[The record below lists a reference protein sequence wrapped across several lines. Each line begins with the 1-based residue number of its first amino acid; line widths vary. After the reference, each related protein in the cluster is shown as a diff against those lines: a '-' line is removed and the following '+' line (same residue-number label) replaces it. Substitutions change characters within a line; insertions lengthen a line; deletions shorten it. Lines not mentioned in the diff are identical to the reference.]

1 MTRAEECG
9 QVSRMTSDTLWGTYS
24 PITSATYRPFEH
36 EKSVFFVCFL
46 LTVHLSTILV
56 TDQLNA

>member
-24 PITSATYRPFEH
+24 PITSATYRHFEH
-36 EKSVFFVCFL
+36 EKSVFFVNRASQYN
-46 LTVHLSTILV
+46 LS
-56 TDQLNA
+56 N